1 MSSIAQNLSH
11 LLLCRI
17 DVRGKNSKNPPKS
30 IRKAPS
36 KKVNRHWN
44 ELIFLPN
51 WQKLSKSDQRFIK
64 MSYPQRYCRK
74 SFTELSEL
82 FGIPTRKN
90 TIKQV
95 QVYIDKGWL
104 IKEERFFKHCKTGE
118 NLGKHAPNYYYS
130 SKEGKQHLQELL
142 DFLFE
147 GQEIQKSFTRVPSNG
162 LSKLSKNMPR
172 ESADSITSFEK
183 KKERL
188 FSLDDLEARYESLLS
203 TKKHP
208 VRNSTKTI
216 FEIFNQDHHFDHIYP
231 HILEDI
237 DKKHTALEIRN
248 ALQWMKHKKDKGMRI
263 RNFWGLFR
271 WRLRLK
277 KNPTSWKKMVAQA
290 YLDAVDGKQTEG
302 AKKIQEGVDTSQIA
316 ESIAKIQKGS
326 GEKVSLKA
334 MEGLLARGSHALKL
348 ALDWVIYRRK
358 IKQGMDK
365 WIGLAIWATKKDIQQ
380 ILSLYQ
386 KMKKPAEEVKQES
399 FEEGWANFDGSEL
412 TEQEV
417 LA

>member
-1 MSSIAQNLSH
+1 MVSLAQQSSSSQG
-11 LLLCRI
+11 
-17 DVRGKNSKNPPKS
+17 DWKNKFFRPS
-30 IRKAPS
+30 INHPS

-44 ELIFLPN
+44 DLIFLPN

-74 SFTELSEL
+74 SFAELSDL
-82 FGIPTRKN
+82 FNIPTRKN

-118 NLGKHAPNYYYS
+118 NLGKHAPNYYYN

-147 GQEIQKSFTRVPSNG
+147 GQEIQKSFTGVPSNR

-172 ESADSITSFEK
+172 ESADSITSCEK
-183 KKERL
+183 KKEGVII
-188 FSLDDLEARYESLLS
+188 SDDLEAMYEALLA

-208 VRNSTKTI
+208 IRNSTKTI
-216 FEIFNQDHHFDHIYP
+216 FEVFSQEQNLDRIYP

-237 DKKHTALEIRN
+237 DKKHTTLEIRN
-248 ALQWMKHKKDKGMRI
+248 ALQWMKNKKEKGLRI

-271 WRLRLK
+271 WRLRMK
-277 KNPTSWKKMVAQA
+277 KNPTPWRKMVAQA

-302 AKKIQEGVDTSQIA
+302 AKKIQEGVDTAQIA
-316 ESIAKIQKGS
+316 ASIAKIQKES

-334 MEGLLARGSHALKL
+334 MEGLLARGSHALKQ
-348 ALDWVIYRRK
+348 ALDWVMYRRK

-365 WIGLAIWATKKDIQQ
+365 WIGLAIWVTKKDVNQ

-386 KMKKPAEEVKQES
+386 KMKKPADEVKQES
-399 FEEGWANFDGSEL
+399 FEEGWAKFDGSEL
-412 TEQEV
+412 TKQAV